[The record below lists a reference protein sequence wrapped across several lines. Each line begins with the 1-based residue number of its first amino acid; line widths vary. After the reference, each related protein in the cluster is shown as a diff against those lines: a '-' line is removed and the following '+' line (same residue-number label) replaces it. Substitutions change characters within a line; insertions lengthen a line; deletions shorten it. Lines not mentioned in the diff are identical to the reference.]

1 MMPRANTAMVPLPI
15 LELKGDRA
23 MAEIA
28 YLTRVSSV
36 AGDTAVDSGERRN
49 FADHNF
55 ARERVERSRRTCHPC
70 RHVAAADCTCRRHV
84 SPQTSRVLSVDH
96 RYRNGHLLAD
106 HTRRMPGR
114 PMVTP
119 GPRNIAGRRGR
130 LRSREKRKTSRSE
143 GGLSS

>member
-15 LELKGDRA
+15 LESKGDRA
-23 MAEIA
+23 TAEIA
-28 YLTRVSSV
+28 YMSSSF
-36 AGDTAVDSGERRN
+36 AGDTAVDSGERRS
-49 FADHNF
+49 FADRNS

-130 LRSREKRKTSRSE
+130 LRSREKRKSPRRGDRSP
-143 GGLSS
+143 S